1 MQSPTTPTK
10 GLSKNEAAA
19 IIPILKEKLLSEI
32 NLFTEPVI
40 QEKDK
45 KNGARKT
52 KKSLAYIF

>member
-19 IIPILKEKLLSEI
+19 IIPVLKEKLLSEL
-32 NLFTEPVI
+32 NLFKEPVI
-40 QEKDK
+40 QDKDK

-52 KKSLAYIF
+52 MKSLACIF

>member
-32 NLFTEPVI
+32 NIFTEPVI

-45 KNGARKT
+45 KMERERQRKV
-52 KKSLAYIF
+52 